1 MCTFALK
8 KIEAIKGKQEFD
20 KLIVDDKCPFDEF
33 EEVLEEQYK
42 PELAGIYHYM
52 QDVADLKAVPKGKF
66 HFYDLD
72 EKQKNKDGV
81 REFEFK
87 SKHLRVYGITRPNGK
102 IVITGGTKAKQ
113 KEDQNAFRLLKRKYL
128 SWLKTETKKTTKK

>member
-1 MCTFALK
+1 MIFLNLVVTKRFY
-8 KIEAIKGKQEFD
+8 
-20 KLIVDDKCPFDEF
+20 V
-33 EEVLEEQYK
+33 Y
-42 PELAGIYHYM
+42 Y
-52 QDVADLKAVPKGKF
+52 
-66 HFYDLD
+66 FYDLD